1 MGPLHPDLGEV
12 PRMTTVACFYATM
25 TLANCTLIS
34 RRPSANLLSEASHDA
49 SVQLPLEFT
58 PYDRPHHAGMAP
70 YPAHLITAGTAP

>member
-1 MGPLHPDLGEV
+1 MGPLHPDLGEA

-58 PYDRPHHAGMAP
+58 PM
-70 YPAHLITAGTAP
+70 TARTMQGWPLTLATS